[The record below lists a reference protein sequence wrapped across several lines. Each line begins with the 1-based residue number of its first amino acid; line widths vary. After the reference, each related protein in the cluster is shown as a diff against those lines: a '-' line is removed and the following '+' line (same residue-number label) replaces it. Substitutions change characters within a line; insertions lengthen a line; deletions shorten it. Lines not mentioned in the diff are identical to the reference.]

1 MKLRK
6 LEQRE
11 NHKTRALWEL
21 VFSEDSK
28 AFLDYYYYFK
38 TRDNEIFVIEED
50 GAIRSMLQLNPYM
63 LQVEEDLHLCHYVI
77 AVATEDAYRRR
88 GYMGKLL
95 CQSMQDMYDKKEP
108 FTFLMPAAEKIYT
121 PYDFRFIYDQRQAVD
136 FRRILCGTEIPESCT
151 GGHEKARGLIDGK
164 DVQEVFS
171 DAVPGE
177 AEEIAEFVREHFAKE
192 WQVYAVRDM
201 QYYQTQIFEQQSE
214 NGGIRLMRVNGELI
228 GLFFYSDEE
237 GLEIREP
244 LYLKGYEP
252 LFQKAVCELMDGKEQ
267 AVKLYAWEG
276 GEKKEPLIMARILH
290 LPSLLACMKVRKGEE
305 LDCSFAVLD
314 SILTQNSRIYR
325 IQGGETTEWKVQ
337 VKETEDSEGVLTIG
351 ALTSLLFGYHRIEE
365 IAGERD
371 VILTEHLKKEFG
383 KLQPLERVCLN
394 EVV

>member
-1 MKLRK
+1 MKLQK

-11 NHKTRALWEL
+11 NYKTRALWEL

-63 LQVEEDLHLCHYVI
+63 LQIEEDSHLCHYVI
-77 AVATEDAYRRR
+77 AVATEEAYRRR

-95 CQSMQDMYDKKEP
+95 CQALKDMYDRKEP

-121 PYDFRFIYDQRQAVD
+121 PYDFRFVYAQRQTED
-136 FRRILCGTEIPESCT
+136 FRRNLYGSEISESCAD
-151 GGHEKARGLIDGK
+151 GHEKMRMFIDGK
-164 DVQEVFS
+164 NVSESFS

-177 AEEIAEFVREHFAKE
+177 AEEIAEFVREHFAKN
-192 WQVYAVRDM
+192 WQVYAARDM

-214 NGGIRLMRVNGELI
+214 NGGIRLMRANGELI

-252 LFQKAVCELMDGKEQ
+252 LFRKAVCELMSKKEQ
-267 AVKLYAWEG
+267 PVKLYAWAG

-290 LPSLLACMKVRKGEE
+290 LPSFLACMKVRKGEE

-325 IQGGETTEWKVQ
+325 IQADETTEWKVQ
-337 VKETEDSEGVLTIG
+337 VKETEDSEGALTIG
-351 ALTSLLFGYHRIEE
+351 ALTSLLFGYRGIEE
-365 IAGERD
+365 TAAKED
-371 VILTEHLKKEFG
+371 VILTEHLKKELR
-383 KLQPLERVCLN
+383 KLQPLERIWLN

>member
-1 MKLRK
+1 M
-6 LEQRE
+6 
-11 NHKTRALWEL
+11 
-21 VFSEDSK
+21 
-28 AFLDYYYYFK
+28 
-38 TRDNEIFVIEED
+38 I
-50 GAIRSMLQLNPYM
+50 QLNPYM
-63 LQVEEDLHLCHYVI
+63 LQIEEDSHLCHYVI
-77 AVATEDAYRRR
+77 AVATEEAYRRR

-95 CQSMQDMYDKKEP
+95 CQSLKDMYDKKEP

-121 PYDFRFIYDQRQAVD
+121 PYDFRFVYAQRQTED
-136 FRRILCGTEIPESCT
+136 FRRNLYGPEISASCAD
-151 GGHEKARGLIDGK
+151 GHEKMRMFIDGK
-164 DVQEVFS
+164 NVSESFS

-177 AEEIAEFVREHFAKE
+177 AEEIAEFVREHFAKN

-214 NGGIRLMRVNGELI
+214 NGGIRLMRANGELI

-252 LFQKAVCELMDGKEQ
+252 LFRKAVCELMGKKEQ
-267 AVKLYAWEG
+267 PVKLYAWAG

-325 IQGGETTEWKVQ
+325 IQADETTGWKVQ
-337 VKETEDSEGVLTIG
+337 VKETEDSEGALTIG
-351 ALTSLLFGYHRIEE
+351 ALTSLLFGYRGIEE
-365 IAGERD
+365 TAAKED
-371 VILTEHLKKEFG
+371 VILTEHLKKELR
-383 KLQPLERVCLN
+383 KLQPLERIWLN

>member
-11 NHKTRALWEL
+11 NYKTRTLWEL

-50 GAIRSMLQLNPYM
+50 RAIRSMIQLNPYM
-63 LQVEEDLHLCHYVI
+63 LQIEEDSHLCHYVI
-77 AVATEDAYRRR
+77 AVATEEAYRRR

-95 CQSMQDMYDKKEP
+95 CQALKDMYDKKEP

-121 PYDFRFIYDQRQAVD
+121 PYDFRFVYAQRQTED
-136 FRRILCGTEIPESCT
+136 FRWNLCDPEILESCAD
-151 GGHEKARGLIDGK
+151 GHEKMRTLIDGK
-164 DVQEVFS
+164 NVLESFS

-177 AEEIAEFVREHFAKE
+177 AEEIAEFVREHFAKN
-192 WQVYAVRDM
+192 WQVYVVRDM

-214 NGGIRLMRVNGELI
+214 NGGIRLMRANGELI

-252 LFQKAVCELMDGKEQ
+252 LFRKAVCELMGKKEQ
-267 AVKLYAWEG
+267 PVKLYAWAG
-276 GEKKEPLIMARILH
+276 GEKKEPLIMARILY
-290 LPSLLACMKVRKGEE
+290 LPSLLACMKVCKGEE

-325 IQGGETTEWKVQ
+325 IQADETTEWKVQ
-337 VKETEDSEGVLTIG
+337 VKETEDSEGALTIG
-351 ALTSLLFGYHRIEE
+351 ALTSLLFGYRGIEE
-365 IAGERD
+365 IAAKED
-371 VILTEHLKKEFG
+371 VILTEHLKKELR
-383 KLQPLERVCLN
+383 KLQPLERIWLN
-394 EVV
+394 EIV